1 MDGILSLYINI
12 VEGMKVYPKMIEKH
26 LNDELPFM
34 ATEAILMHCTKKG
47 GNRQELHEAIRRHS
61 VAAAEQV
68 KLYGR
73 ENDLMARILAD
84 PIFGLSQEDLA
95 GLMQFGN
102 FTGRAAE
109 QTEEFL
115 RDFVEP
121 VLAENKDALGVSVE
135 ITV

>member
-1 MDGILSLYINI
+1 
-12 VEGMKVYPKMIEKH
+12 
-26 LNDELPFM
+26 
-34 ATEAILMHCTKKG
+34 MHCAKKG

-68 KLYGR
+68 KLYGAGKR
-73 ENDLMARILAD
+73 PHGRASRRTRFSAFRTE
-84 PIFGLSQEDLA
+84 ELA

>member
-1 MDGILSLYINI
+1 
-12 VEGMKVYPKMIEKH
+12 
-26 LNDELPFM
+26 
-34 ATEAILMHCTKKG
+34 
-47 GNRQELHEAIRRHS
+47 
-61 VAAAEQV
+61 
-68 KLYGR
+68 
-73 ENDLMARILAD
+73 MARILAD
-84 PIFGLSQEDLA
+84 PIFGLSQEELS